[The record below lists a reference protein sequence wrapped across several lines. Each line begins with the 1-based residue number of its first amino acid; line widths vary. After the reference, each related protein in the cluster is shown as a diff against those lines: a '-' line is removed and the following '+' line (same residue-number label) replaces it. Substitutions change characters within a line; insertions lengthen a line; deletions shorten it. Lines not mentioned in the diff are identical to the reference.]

1 MKIAQSWTVSDI
13 PEQRGKRVLITGA
26 NSGIGYQA
34 AGVLARKGAQVVLAC
49 RDLQRAERA
58 ATAIRA
64 EIPAADVEIGI
75 VDLASLASV
84 RAFARAEL
92 ARQRPLHVLVNNAGV
107 MAPRRRRTPA
117 DGLEL
122 QFGVNV
128 LGHFAL
134 TALLF
139 PAIEQA
145 AAQASEPPRIVT
157 VASIAHKG
165 GRLAF
170 DDLQSKRS
178 YSPMA
183 AYRQS
188 KLADLVFAL
197 ALARRLSAAQS
208 PIMSIAAHPGV
219 ANTNLFRGS
228 DRPAVERA
236 ARGMVGRLIGLFFN
250 SDYAGALPMLFA
262 ATSDA
267 AISGGYYGPRGLM
280 EMRGERVGNARV
292 ARRARDRVAGDRLIE
307 VCEKL
312 TGVSLPV

>member
-13 PEQRGKRVLITGA
+13 PEQTGKRALITGA

-34 AGVLARKGAQVVLAC
+34 ARVLARKGAQVMLAC

-58 ATAIRA
+58 ASAIRT
-64 EIPAADVEIGI
+64 ETPAAKVEIAL

-92 ARQRPLHVLVNNAGV
+92 ERQRPLHLLVNNAGV
-107 MAPRRRRTPA
+107 MAPSRRRETA
-117 DGLEL
+117 DGFEL
-122 QFGVNV
+122 QFGINV

-139 PAIEQA
+139 PAMEQA
-145 AAQASEPPRIVT
+145 AALAAPQPRIVT

-165 GRLAF
+165 GRLIF
-170 DDLQSKRS
+170 DDFQSTRS
-178 YSPMA
+178 YSPMV

-188 KLADLVFAL
+188 KLADLIFAFAL
-197 ALARRLSAAQS
+197 SRRLSAARS
-208 PIMSIAAHPGV
+208 PIMSIAVHPGV
-219 ANTNLFRGS
+219 ANTNLFRGT
-228 DRPAVERA
+228 DRPALERA
-236 ARGMVGRLIGLFFN
+236 ARGAVGSLIGLLFN
-250 SDYAGALPMLFA
+250 SDYAGALPTLFA

-267 AISGGYYGPRGLM
+267 AVNGGYYGPQGWT

-292 ARRARDRVAGDRLIE
+292 ARRARDVATGERLIE
-307 VCEKL
+307 TCEQL
-312 TGVSLPV
+312 TGASIPV

>member
-13 PEQRGKRVLITGA
+13 PEQTGKRVLITGA

-34 AGVLARKGAQVVLAC
+34 ARVLAGKGAQVVLAC
-49 RDLQRAERA
+49 RDPQRAERA
-58 ATAIRA
+58 ASAIRA
-64 EIPAADVEIGI
+64 EVPAANVEIALI
-75 VDLASLASV
+75 DLASLASV

-107 MAPRRRRTPA
+107 MAPRRRCETA
-117 DGLEL
+117 DGFEL

-145 AAQASEPPRIVT
+145 AAEATEPPRIVT

-165 GRLAF
+165 GSLAF
-170 DDLQSKRS
+170 DDLQAKRS

-188 KLADLVFAL
+188 KLADLIFAL
-197 ALARRLSAAQS
+197 ALDRRLRAARS
-208 PIMSIAAHPGV
+208 PITSMAVHPGV

-236 ARGMVGRLIGLFFN
+236 ARDMVGRFIGLFFN
-250 SDYAGALPMLFA
+250 SDYGGALPTLFA

-267 AISGGYYGPRGLM
+267 AVSGGYYGPQGLT
-280 EMRGERVGNARV
+280 EMRGERVGRARV
-292 ARRARDRVAGDRLIE
+292 ARRARDVAGGERLIE

-312 TGVSLPV
+312 TGVSIPV